1 MANKRISELQESEI
15 TRGMYT
21 LGVNGDDEG
30 AKIPIGDA
38 INDLKEGK
46 QDNPTTIEQ
55 EEYDDMVRLGTW
67 NDFAEKHRTIYI
79 YEEQ

>member
-1 MANKRISELQESEI
+1 MANKRISELQESGI

-21 LGVNGDDEG
+21 IAVNGDEEG

-38 INDLKEGK
+38 INDLKDGK

-67 NDFAEKHRTIYI
+67 NDFAEQHRTIYI